1 MNLQLIE
8 PSRYD
13 YVLVGTWH
21 EGNLSIYDEKMQMN
35 KSEMVRSVCSDPC
48 SKGQIKVVFFLYFIK
63 MGKSGSCTNIYLE
76 LRECLSYIL
85 TLTLCVQF

>member
-48 SKGQIKVVFFLYFIK
+48 SKGQIKVGFFYIKKKWAKVEVVQIFI
-63 MGKSGSCTNIYLE
+63 
-76 LRECLSYIL
+76 
-85 TLTLCVQF
+85 